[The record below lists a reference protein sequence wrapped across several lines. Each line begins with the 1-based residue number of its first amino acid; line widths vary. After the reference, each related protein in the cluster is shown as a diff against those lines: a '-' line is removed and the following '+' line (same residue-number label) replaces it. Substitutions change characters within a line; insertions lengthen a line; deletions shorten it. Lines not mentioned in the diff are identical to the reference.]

1 MGGRRLALED
11 RKKIEDRWLAG
22 DSIADIAACV
32 GAHCSTIYLEMK
44 RGDTGKMDRN
54 GRGGYSAE
62 LAQKAIFTRRHH

>member
-1 MGGRRLALED
+1 MGGRRLTLED

-62 LAQKAIFTRRHH
+62 LAQKAIFARRHH

>member
-1 MGGRRLALED
+1 MGGRRLTLED

-44 RGDTGKMDRN
+44 RG
-54 GRGGYSAE
+54 GYSAE
-62 LAQKAIFTRRHH
+62 LAQKAIFTQRHH

>member
-1 MGGRRLALED
+1 MGGRRLTLED

-44 RGDTGKMDRN
+44 RGDTGKMDQI
-54 GRGGYSAE
+54 GRA
-62 LAQKAIFTRRHH
+62 HV

>member
-1 MGGRRLALED
+1 MGGRRLTLED

-62 LAQKAIFTRRHH
+62 LAQKAILTRRHH

>member
-1 MGGRRLALED
+1 MGGRRLTLED

-62 LAQKAIFTRRHH
+62 LAQEEIFTRRHH